1 MRLLPPWGGTAGRIR
16 CRSSHSTWKAR
27 PGQGA
32 GFPLSEAFWPCPVFS
47 WLTRRSGAS
56 GRFGQHLL
64 WLQVDRKLV
73 KVGHTD
79 AHQLSDHIAEGGIGL
94 RGSHLDELGHL
105 RLESGHHASARAKGR
120 PAAVSLPDCHSAII
134 AISCRNSAETRRTLG
149 KFQNWARC
157 LAQMAPLPRGSGVAR
172 AARLRVTWYLND
184 WAVQRSEAIMV
195 MAALI

>member
-1 MRLLPPWGGTAGRIR
+1 VAAADAALVSEFSDQLPDGLNTTVGTGGIGL
-16 CRSSHSTWKAR
+16 SG
-27 PGQGA
+27 GQRQRVG
-32 GFPLSEAFWPCPVFS
+32 
-47 WLTRRSGAS
+47 TRRSGAS

-134 AISCRNSAETRRTLG
+134 AISCRNSAGDTPHTRKVSELG
-149 KFQNWARC
+149 AVPRADGATPTRIGG
-157 LAQMAPLPRGSGVAR
+157 LLGPLVCA
-172 AARLRVTWYLND
+172 
-184 WAVQRSEAIMV
+184 
-195 MAALI
+195 